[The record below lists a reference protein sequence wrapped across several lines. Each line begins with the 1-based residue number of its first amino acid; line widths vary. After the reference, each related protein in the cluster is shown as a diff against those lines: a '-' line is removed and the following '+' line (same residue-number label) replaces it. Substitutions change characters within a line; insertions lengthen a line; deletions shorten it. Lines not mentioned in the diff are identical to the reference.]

1 MGAVYLAEH
10 TELGHEV
17 VIKLLHERVA
27 QDRDMIDRVR
37 LEAQTLAGIFADDH
51 RNELRRKGA
60 YLGRVVV
67 RESESISPPI
77 QPLRI
82 YPKLPRRSD
91 PRQSTCRP
99 VVDGFATK
107 SLRPSSLP
115 AQSRRQPLQLLI
127 RHRGLPLVAPS
138 LAPEADAR
146 GNSSAGSG
154 YRRAD
159 RYS

>member
-10 TELGHEV
+10 AELGHEV

-60 YLGRVVV
+60 YLGRIVV

-91 PRQSTCRP
+91 PCPRRLPICRTL
-99 VVDGFATK
+99 AC
-107 SLRPSSLP
+107 SRPT
-115 AQSRRQPLQLLI
+115 R
-127 RHRGLPLVAPS
+127 
-138 LAPEADAR
+138 AR
-146 GNSSAGSG
+146 A
-154 YRRAD
+154 YR
-159 RYS
+159 